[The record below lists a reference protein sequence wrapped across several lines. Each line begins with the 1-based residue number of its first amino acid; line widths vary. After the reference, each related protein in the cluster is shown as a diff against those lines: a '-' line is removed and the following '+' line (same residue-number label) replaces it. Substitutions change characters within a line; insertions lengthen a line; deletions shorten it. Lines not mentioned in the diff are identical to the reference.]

1 MQMQFGKVS
10 KVVPVRPEKILKAK
24 NQLISDFNDL
34 LADAE
39 ELLRSTASSSGEA
52 VSGARSKL
60 EDTLQQVRSRLSD
73 AQSAMATGLD
83 RTTAA
88 TQAYV
93 EDNPWKVAGVAAV
106 VGLLIGALISSG
118 RR

>member
-24 NQLISDFNDL
+24 NQLVSDFNAL
-34 LADAE
+34 LEDAE
-39 ELLRSTASSSGEA
+39 ELLRSTASASGDA
-52 VSGARSKL
+52 VSGARGKL
-60 EDTLQQVRSRLSD
+60 EDSLRQMRSGLSD
-73 AQSAMATGLD
+73 AQTVIARSYDRSA
-83 RTTAA
+83 AA

-93 EDNPWKVAGVAAV
+93 EENPWKVAGAAAV

>member
-1 MQMQFGKVS
+1 MQMHFGKVS

-24 NQLISDFNDL
+24 NQLVTDFNAL

-39 ELLRSTASSSGEA
+39 ELLRSTASTSGEA
-52 VSGARSKL
+52 VSGARTKL
-60 EDTLQQVRSRLSD
+60 EDTMQQMKARLSD
-73 AQSAMATGLD
+73 AQTAMSTGLD
-83 RTTAA
+83 RTATA

-93 EDNPWKVAGVAAV
+93 EENPWKVAGVAAV
-106 VGLLIGALISSG
+106 VGLIVGVLLNS